1 MIGQIVRMFDHL
13 KWADERVLLAMRRSG
28 ERHEGSL
35 GLYGHILG
43 AEHVW
48 LARLEGRTPT
58 VAVWP
63 TMGLEEYEAVGTANH
78 AAYRDYIETLDEL
91 ALTRMI
97 EYRNSAGREF
107 ESRIDDILT
116 HVALHG
122 AYHRG
127 QVAHVVRSGGDAPI
141 PTDYIAFV
149 RGAAAATHPTSVHR
163 NR

>member
-13 KWADERVLLAMRRSG
+13 KWADERVLLAMRRTG

-48 LARLEGRTPT
+48 LARLEGRTPA

-63 TMGLEEYEAVGTANH
+63 TMALEEYEAVATANH
-78 AAYRDYIETLDEL
+78 GAYRDYLETLEESAL
-91 ALTRMI
+91 ARMI

-107 ESRIDDILT
+107 QSRIDDILT

-127 QVAHVVRSGGDAPI
+127 QIMLLRRESGEKLVS
-141 PTDYIAFV
+141 TDYIEFV
-149 RGAAAATHPTSVHR
+149 RGAAAATGDSSG
-163 NR
+163 

>member
-63 TMGLEEYEAVGTANH
+63 TMALEEYETVATANH
-78 AAYRDYIETLDEL
+78 GAYRDYIETLDESAL
-91 ALTRMI
+91 ARTI
-97 EYRNSAGREF
+97 EYRNSAGRECH
-107 ESRIDDILT
+107 SRIDDILT

-127 QVAHVVRSGGDAPI
+127 QIMLLRREYGEKLVS
-141 PTDYIAFV
+141 TDYIEFV
-149 RGAAAATHPTSVHR
+149 RGASAATRDSSD
-163 NR
+163 

>member
-63 TMGLEEYEAVGTANH
+63 TMALEEYEAVATANH
-78 AAYRDYIETLDEL
+78 E
-91 ALTRMI
+91 
-97 EYRNSAGREF
+97 
-107 ESRIDDILT
+107 
-116 HVALHG
+116 
-122 AYHRG
+122 
-127 QVAHVVRSGGDAPI
+127 
-141 PTDYIAFV
+141 
-149 RGAAAATHPTSVHR
+149 
-163 NR
+163 